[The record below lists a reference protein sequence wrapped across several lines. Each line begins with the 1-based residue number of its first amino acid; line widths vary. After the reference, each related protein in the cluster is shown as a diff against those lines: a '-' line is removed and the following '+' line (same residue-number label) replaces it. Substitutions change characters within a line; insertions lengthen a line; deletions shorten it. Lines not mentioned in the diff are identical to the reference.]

1 MRCNRPKPIFGIF
14 HLLCGVLIVSVVLGI
29 SAISSVEAV
38 TEIGPG
44 DRIFFLGDQWATNRT
59 ASQTGFEVIRLSSA
73 VPASLM
79 RYVRDTLNLKLMVG
93 LGYDVVPKEKPWPG
107 DTMDDKL
114 SIFRGK
120 LARSGQS

>member
-29 SAISSVEAV
+29 NAISSVEAV

-59 ASQTGFEVIRLSSA
+59 ASQTGFEVIRISSHK
-73 VPASLM
+73 PASLM
-79 RYVRDTLNLKLMVG
+79 SYWYFRYLRTRQI
-93 LGYDVVPKEKPWPG
+93 
-107 DTMDDKL
+107 L
-114 SIFRGK
+114 SIQK
-120 LARSGQS
+120 QLSPMLYLKVNRSNL